1 MKVRAIRILV
11 PPLELILR
19 LAESRYSLFPPPLPR
34 PSPRPLAPRR
44 AESRYSLFR
53 RALTSASPALLARL
67 GSWRAVYAAD
77 SARRRVP
84 AYRLF
89 ADEHGVTDRDISR
102 LRLPFTDKR
111 GYIDRYDV

>member
-19 LAESRYSLFPPPLPR
+19 LAESRYSLF
-34 PSPRPLAPRR
+34 
-44 AESRYSLFR
+44 R
-53 RALTSASPALLARL
+53 RALTGASPALLARL
-67 GSWRAVYAAD
+67 GGWRAVYAAD
-77 SARRRVP
+77 SARRGVP

-111 GYIDRYDV
+111 GYIDRYDVVARCLDGRLPAAGCAID

>member
-19 LAESRYSLFPPPLPR
+19 LAESRYSLF
-34 PSPRPLAPRR
+34 
-44 AESRYSLFR
+44 R

-67 GSWRAVYAAD
+67 GTWRAVYAAD

-84 AYRLF
+84 RNRRRR
-89 ADEHGVTDRDISR
+89 V
-102 LRLPFTDKR
+102 LREMEPFEWNAMQS
-111 GYIDRYDV
+111 